1 MTHTIEI
8 IQYSEKEHGFILE
21 WFFDLGHVDDFF
33 LAHAV
38 DGVIWG
44 VETESELRI
53 SINFDHFHDLWD
65 NNMIQEER
73 LFNKNHEVYLWRSEN
88 SYMVRIIRDIDKN
101 TTDTIDEQH
110 ILWGVSAKKAND
122 LLFTQLEDGAQG
134 LNHIVPMDA
143 TWVDNKKRRLCLNV
157 RHYFGEDDNG
167 VNYIAYSRL
176 MGLEEYQ
183 DGEK

>member
-21 WFFDLGHVDDFF
+21 WFFDLGRVGDFL

-44 VETESELRI
+44 IQQEEELQI
-53 SINFDHFHDLWD
+53 SIDGEHFHDLWSD
-65 NNMIQEER
+65 NMIQEAR
-73 LFNKNHEVYLWRSEN
+73 LFNKTQEVYLWRSEN
-88 SYMVRIIRDIDKN
+88 GYMVRIIRDNDEK
-101 TTDTIDEQH
+101 TTYIIDEQH
-110 ILWGVSAKKAND
+110 ILWGVTGKLQPD
-122 LLFTQLEDGAQG
+122 DFTKLEDGAQG
-134 LNHIVPMDA
+134 LHHSVPIDA

-157 RHYFGEDDNG
+157 RHYFGEDDMG

-176 MGLEEYQ
+176 TGLEEYQ
-183 DGEK
+183 DGKE